1 MGILGTVVITIV
13 TLSLLMIVHELGHL
27 LVARRCGI
35 KVERFQIGFGKPIWS
50 WKDLSLIHI

>member
-1 MGILGTVVITIV
+1 MGILGTVLITKV

-35 KVERFQIGFGKPIWS
+35 KVERFQIGFG
-50 WKDLSLIHI
+50 IHGESVGWCR